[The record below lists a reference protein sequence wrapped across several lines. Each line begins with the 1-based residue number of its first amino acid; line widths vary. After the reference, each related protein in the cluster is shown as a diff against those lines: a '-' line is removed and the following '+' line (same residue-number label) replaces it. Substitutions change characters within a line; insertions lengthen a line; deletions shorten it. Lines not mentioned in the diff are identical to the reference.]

1 MTKCIIHIVEC
12 DDVEDAL
19 VNGDQNDFR
28 TGGGDTDISMQ
39 DNTGSFDLRGIKCKR
54 CGERV
59 NIYYTQH
66 EEDKKYVEISP
77 DAITEEEERT
87 EMSKWV
93 ELVKEKHKND

>member
-1 MTKCIIHIVEC
+1 MSKCVKHIVEC

-28 TGGGDTDISMQ
+28 TGGGETDISMQ

-54 CGERV
+54 CGELV

-66 EEDKKYVEISP
+66 DEDMNHVEISP
-77 DAITEEEERT
+77 DAEDTILEEI
-87 EMSKWV
+87 
-93 ELVKEKHKND
+93 ELKAQ

>member
-1 MTKCIIHIVEC
+1 MTKCITHIVEY

-54 CGERV
+54 CGERI
-59 NIYYTQH
+59 NIYYKQH
-66 EEDKKYVEISP
+66 EEDKKYVEISN
-77 DAITEEEERT
+77 DIEETE
-87 EMSKWV
+87 V
-93 ELVKEKHKND
+93 